1 MTNIPNNFSAMGTD
15 PEDMPHGTPHMDAEV
30 LSLAAELDMLGTADR
45 AALPSGFED
54 RIMQHTLA
62 SLHGVEPVAAQVA
75 ELGAADRDAAPNQLE
90 ERVFAESVATLRE
103 VAPVATATATPIL
116 RHTGHQDRT
125 DDRHVRVVRRAWW
138 ANQYVRLAAA
148 VVLVAGVGL
157 MVRSAMTPESS
168 KPELTADQR
177 VSRDLDLL
185 FAVIDNRTSGSDSS
199 ESPAGT
205 VSDPEE
211 LTKFLI
217 EGAAS

>member
-1 MTNIPNNFSAMGTD
+1 MTNIPNNLNAMGSD
-15 PEDMPHGTPHMDAEV
+15 PEGIPQMDADL
-30 LSLAAELDMLGTADR
+30 LSLAAELDMLGAEDR
-45 AALPSGFED
+45 AASPSGFED

-62 SLHGVEPVAAQVA
+62 ALHGVEPVAAQVA

-103 VAPVATATATPIL
+103 AAPVATAAATPIL
-116 RHTGHQDRT
+116 RHTGHEDRAN
-125 DDRHVRVVRRAWW
+125 DRHMRVVRRAWW
-138 ANQYVRLAAA
+138 ANQYLRLAAA

-157 MVRSAMTPESS
+157 MVRSAVTPEIS

-199 ESPAGT
+199 DSPSGT